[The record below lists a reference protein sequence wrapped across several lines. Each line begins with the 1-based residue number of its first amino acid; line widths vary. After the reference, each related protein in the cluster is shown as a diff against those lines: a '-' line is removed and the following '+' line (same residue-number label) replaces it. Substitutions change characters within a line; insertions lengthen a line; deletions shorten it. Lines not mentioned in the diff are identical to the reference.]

1 MKKIIGMVI
10 ASLVFGNIGFAEI
23 REIEDGSLRIRD
35 HTTSRVV
42 TVSVDGYK
50 FVVVR
55 GTRAISVTQFHEERN
70 GKSLPAKC

>member
-23 REIEDGSLRIRD
+23 RE
-35 HTTSRVV
+35 
-42 TVSVDGYK
+42 

-55 GTRAISVTQFHEERN
+55 GTRAISVT
-70 GKSLPAKC
+70 